1 MEMVEPGKRP
11 PGAAGRVWAVALL
24 CVGAWLMAGCSS
36 KPQTAYQVMQEQLQI
51 QAQARQAED
60 EAARKAMPSQPDM
73 FLSLIAQSMEQ
84 GRHFAAL
91 AYVDAYIQQYGN
103 TPDIAPLQ
111 ANALR
116 LTGQTAE
123 SEAVYRR
130 LVSTG
135 KAAEGWHGLGL
146 LAGARGDFAQA
157 ADSLAKA
164 SRLRPTDADMLSDL
178 GYARLRAGDVA
189 GARLPLGQAAE
200 LNPGSNKIIANLALL
215 LLVEGQTERAL
226 RVMDQAN
233 MSEQARAQLSMLA
246 QQTRM
251 PVAAPAASVGQP
263 LATAVVR
270 PATAA
275 DGQPLAAAVV
285 RPAAAADG
293 QPLATAV
300 VRPVAASGHA
310 GAAPAAPQA
319 DAAAQTRPRLAY
331 TQPAEAGMHAPSM
344 NFLAN
349 TPLVR

>member
-1 MEMVEPGKRP
+1 MGMFEFLAP
-11 PGAAGRVWAVALL
+11 PRMAMRRTGGMAALG
-24 CVGAWLMAGCSS
+24 MAGLLLAGCTST
-36 KPQTAYQVMQEQLQI
+36 PQTAYQLMQEQQQI

-60 EAARKAMPSQPDM
+60 EASRKAMPSQPEM

-116 LTGQTAE
+116 LTGQPAE
-123 SEAVYRR
+123 SEVVYRK
-130 LVSTG
+130 LVASG

-157 ADSLAKA
+157 ADDLGKA
-164 SRLRPTDADMLSDL
+164 SRLRPTDADILSDL

-200 LNPGSNKIIANLALL
+200 LNPGSNKVIANLVLL
-215 LLVEGQTERAL
+215 LLVEGQTERAE
-226 RVMDQAN
+226 RVMNQAN
-233 MSEQARAQLSMLA
+233 MSEQARAQLSVLA
-246 QQTRM
+246 QQTRI
-251 PVAAPAASVGQP
+251 PVVVSDAAAGQTPARDTQVTVQTPESVAPAATRSP
-263 LATAVVR
+263 YND
-270 PATAA
+270 P
-275 DGQPLAAAVV
+275 P
-285 RPAAAADG
+285 
-293 QPLATAV
+293 
-300 VRPVAASGHA
+300 S
-310 GAAPAAPQA
+310 
-319 DAAAQTRPRLAY
+319 AAQARPRLAS
-331 TQPAEAGMHAPSM
+331 TQSAEVGMHSPVT